1 MFYKDL
7 KERAE
12 WAEEGGKVPSL
23 KQSGLELE
31 HNGNQVH
38 RNVNIII
45 TIIKTVII
53 ITTLSVIVSRQT

>member
-1 MFYKDL
+1 MIFYKHLTKHIVFYKDL

-45 TIIKTVII
+45 LRAVET
-53 ITTLSVIVSRQT
+53 R